1 MSWAPQA
8 AWAGLTSSPLFGLT
22 LTLLAYEV
30 SVRIWRRCGRRAV
43 ANPVLMS
50 IVLIGSTLAVL
61 HVSYENYLTG
71 GRFISILL
79 GPATVALALPLYR
92 QSDTI
97 RRAAGPIILGIL
109 IGASA
114 AVASALLVTRWS
126 GGQEVLARSLAP
138 KSATTPIAIVV
149 ADQIGGIPA
158 LTAVFTILT
167 GVLGAV
173 AAPAILSAV
182 RIRDPRAR
190 GLAIGISSHGI
201 GTARALED
209 DPASG
214 AFAGLAMALSAV
226 VTPLAVP
233 VVLAALGM
241 AAHLGSQ

>member
-201 GTARALED
+201 GTARAIED

>member
-1 MSWAPQA
+1 MSWHLGS

-30 SVRIWRRCGRRAV
+30 SVRIWRRAGRRAV
-43 ANPVLMS
+43 ANPVLIS

-61 HVSYENYLTG
+61 HVPYEDYLTG

-92 QSDTI
+92 QAETI
-97 RRAAGPIILGIL
+97 RLAAAPIALGTVV
-109 IGASA
+109 GVSA
-114 AVASALLVTRWS
+114 AVASALLVTRWV
-126 GGQEVLARSLAP
+126 GGPEVLARSLAP

-149 ADQIGGIPA
+149 AEQIGGIPA
-158 LTAVFTILT
+158 LSAVFTILT

-173 AAPAILSAV
+173 AAPAVLSAL

-209 DPASG
+209 DPTSG
-214 AFAGLAMALSAV
+214 AFSGLAMALSAV

-233 VVLAALGM
+233 IILSLLGM
-241 AAHLGSQ
+241 AATLGAQ